1 MVEGGPGM
9 MPKKWIALTLLSVG
23 LCVVAAGDASAEEPY
38 MDATITSAT
47 MLDSGRV
54 RVEGMLTCNFAATFA
69 EIDLRLRQH
78 GGGRGGRV
86 GDGYDV
92 VNACGATPTPFTLV
106 VSGGPYHPGRAS
118 VDAFLNACDG
128 ASTCAF
134 SSFVGHARISR

>member
-1 MVEGGPGM
+1 M
-9 MPKKWIALTLLSVG
+9 MLKKWMVLTLLSVG
-23 LCVVAAGDASAEEPY
+23 LCVAAAGNASAEEPH

-47 MLDSGRV
+47 LLDSGGV
-54 RVEGMLTCNFAATFA
+54 RIEGTLTCNFAAAFA

-134 SSFVGHARISR
+134 RSFVGHTRISR

>member
-1 MVEGGPGM
+1 M
-9 MPKKWIALTLLSVG
+9 MPKKWMMLTLLSVG
-23 LCVVAAGDASAEEPY
+23 LCLVAAGDASAEEPY
-38 MDATITSAT
+38 VDTTITSAT

-54 RVEGMLTCNFAATFA
+54 RIEGTLTCNFAATFA

-92 VNACGATPTPFTLV
+92 VDTCGTTPTPFTLV

-118 VDAFLNACDG
+118 VDVFLNACDG

-134 SSFVGHARISR
+134 RSFVAHTRISR

>member
-1 MVEGGPGM
+1 M

-23 LCVVAAGDASAEEPY
+23 LCVVAAGDASAQEPY
-38 MDATITSAT
+38 VDATITSAT
-47 MLDSGRV
+47 LLDSGRV
-54 RVEGMLTCNFAATFA
+54 RVEGTLTCNFAAAFA

-92 VNACGATPTPFTLV
+92 VNSCGATPTPFTLV
-106 VSGGPYHPGRAS
+106 VSGGHPGRAS

-134 SSFVGHARISR
+134 RSFVAHTRISR

>member
-1 MVEGGPGM
+1 MKPRKWMV
-9 MPKKWIALTLLSVG
+9 LTLLSVG
-23 LCVVAAGDASAEEPY
+23 LCVVTAGNASAEEPHV
-38 MDATITSAT
+38 DATITSAT
-47 MLDSGRV
+47 LLDSGGI
-54 RVEGMLTCNFAATFA
+54 RVEGTLTCNFAAAFA

-92 VNACGATPTPFTLV
+92 VDSCGTTPTPFTLV

-134 SSFVGHARISR
+134 RSFVADTRISR

>member
-1 MVEGGPGM
+1 M

-38 MDATITSAT
+38 VDTTVTSAT
-47 MLDSGRV
+47 LLDSGRV
-54 RVEGMLTCNFAATFA
+54 RVEGTLTCNFAAAFA

-92 VNACGATPTPFTLV
+92 VNACSTTPTPFTLV

-118 VDAFLNACDG
+118 VDVFLNACDG
-128 ASTCAF
+128 PSTCAF
-134 SSFVGHARISR
+134 RSFVGHTRISR

>member
-1 MVEGGPGM
+1 M
-9 MPKKWIALTLLSVG
+9 MPKKWVVLTLLSVG
-23 LCVVAAGDASAEEPY
+23 LGVVAAGHASAEEPY
-38 MDATITSAT
+38 VDATFTSAT
-47 MLDSGRV
+47 LLDSGQV
-54 RVEGMLTCNFAATFA
+54 RVEGTLTCNFAAAFA

-78 GGGRGGRV
+78 GGGRGGRL

-92 VNACGATPTPFTLV
+92 VNSCGTAPTPFTLV

-134 SSFVGHARISR
+134 RSFVADTRISR